1 MFKKV
6 MSQLLDQQ
14 VFIFNEVSSNVQ
26 LLVRPMAPC
35 DEEKSEAGNKIHA
48 VQRLVRP
55 MAPCDEAR
63 V

>member
-1 MFKKV
+1 

-14 VFIFNEVSSNVQ
+14 IFMFNEVGSNVQ
-26 LLVRPMAPC
+26 LLVRPMAPW

-48 VQRLVRP
+48 VQWLVRP
-55 MAPCDEAR
+55 VAPYDEAR